1 MIQGCGGG
9 IGATFNPAWLHVTAR
24 ASTECSHCF
33 MSRRGLGMSGAM
45 FLVAE
50 RVYESPSAFVS
61 GRARRSGFCTS
72 LRRVSRNSQ
81 ASDDFEP
88 GSIQDRGLA
97 VEVNDNVSE
106 SKGVYAQGSGNLNCQ
121 KEQDMNVE
129 ARTGS
134 LEFDVKED
142 VYWRFD
148 GFNYVESLRV
158 LSDVTEEEMG
168 AESTDM
174 SFLSRQLVYNSQGAL
189 SNGQVGPSDSTT
201 TGDNMDPLGE
211 WLQLP
216 CEPERWWR
224 IPDLIHEVLPLP
236 KNFNLQLKILSEKL
250 GSSIHS
256 RELLLRIL
264 VHKSYYLSKMPQS
277 MKENKLRKPLMSWQ
291 RSETMDDDNLMSF
304 SDAHGEARL
313 QLALVGDTVL
323 NLAAS
328 LHLIRRNPLLSTGL
342 ITERRSQLVC
352 NSNLA
357 RVWCTL
363 LDLRELVLCDPPFSQ
378 SKKPSATTL
387 LELQMKTCADTLEAY
402 IGGLY
407 VEKGLESALK
417 FVETRLLPLLLLA
430 EPKRNPVAL
439 LHERCV
445 LTLQE
450 KPDYKIRVYVK
461 GLRMSTGIGKSQ
473 KLARRDAAEKALL
486 KWPEIFGPP

>member
-1 MIQGCGGG
+1 MVTFGFRRNLFIYDSCRGFP
-9 IGATFNPAWLHVTAR
+9 AT
-24 ASTECSHCF
+24 
-33 MSRRGLGMSGAM
+33 
-45 FLVAE
+45 
-50 RVYESPSAFVS
+50 
-61 GRARRSGFCTS
+61 
-72 LRRVSRNSQ
+72 
-81 ASDDFEP
+81 DFEP

-236 KNFNLQLKILSEKL
+236 KNFNLQLKVQHNPSILHFFALFESVIRAYNRRPKRM
-250 GSSIHS
+250 SSLF
-256 RELLLRIL
+256 LL
-264 VHKSYYLSKMPQS
+264 SLSK
-277 MKENKLRKPLMSWQ
+277 
-291 RSETMDDDNLMSF
+291 
-304 SDAHGEARL
+304 
-313 QLALVGDTVL
+313 V
-323 NLAAS
+323 
-328 LHLIRRNPLLSTGL
+328 
-342 ITERRSQLVC
+342 
-352 NSNLA
+352 
-357 RVWCTL
+357 
-363 LDLRELVLCDPPFSQ
+363 
-378 SKKPSATTL
+378 
-387 LELQMKTCADTLEAY
+387 
-402 IGGLY
+402 
-407 VEKGLESALK
+407 
-417 FVETRLLPLLLLA
+417 
-430 EPKRNPVAL
+430 
-439 LHERCV
+439 
-445 LTLQE
+445 
-450 KPDYKIRVYVK
+450 
-461 GLRMSTGIGKSQ
+461 
-473 KLARRDAAEKALL
+473 
-486 KWPEIFGPP
+486 